1 MRSLPA
7 ALLSLACAAPVLSS
21 APAVAIP
28 AVSHAVASHSVAA
41 HPVATTVRELALP
54 GVNPA
59 AHHAPDA
66 VTGPAISRPAVL
78 TRPIGTAAFQ
88 TLGVTW
94 TAVPVEPDLVIS
106 VRTHSATG
114 WSAWVGLDDDAGDD
128 DTVAGPGVRGGTDP
142 LWVGPSDGVQTR
154 IVVVSGVLPANLK
167 LELVNPGS
175 SQYDA
180 AATATVGATVGGAT
194 SAGGLSEPLILSRAA
209 WGADESRVRN

>member
-7 ALLSLACAAPVLSS
+7 ALLCLACAAPMLSS

-28 AVSHAVASHSVAA
+28 AALHPVVA

-54 GVNPA
+54 GLDPA

-66 VTGPAISRPAVL
+66 VTGPAITRPAVL

-106 VRTHSATG
+106 VRTHSA
-114 WSAWVGLDDDAGDD
+114 
-128 DTVAGPGVRGGTDP
+128 
-142 LWVGPSDGVQTR
+142 
-154 IVVVSGVLPANLK
+154 
-167 LELVNPGS
+167 
-175 SQYDA
+175 
-180 AATATVGATVGGAT
+180 
-194 SAGGLSEPLILSRAA
+194 
-209 WGADESRVRN
+209 